1 MHAFL
6 FPHSFKCEFRRLR
19 IKKHENFMDVSE
31 RVSSC
36 LHYTT
41 LYIFLLF
48 SLIFHQKKLY
58 LLTQAIL
65 PQQRHFS
72 FLTRR
77 VCRETWGR
85 EKDIKRKKCCKFV
98 IIEGDKIFLSDIFMK
113 IYSLNF
119 FAYLLEL
126 NSGKI
131 KSILL
136 DILKLRGILFC
147 CNFFI
152 FWGFLRIL

>member
-1 MHAFL
+1 MKTL
-6 FPHSFKCEFRRLR
+6 WTWVKGFRLAS
-19 IKKHENFMDVSE
+19 I
-31 RVSSC
+31 
-36 LHYTT
+36 TQ
-41 LYIFLLF
+41 LYIFFCCFLSF
-48 SLIFHQKKLY
+48 SIKKKLY

-136 DILKLRGILFC
+136 VLLKLREILFC
-147 CNFFI
+147 CKFFI
-152 FWGFLRIL
+152 FWAF